1 LHYPKR
7 AGHHA
12 GFTADTLFLAHLYA
26 TVNLA
31 YRAVRTAAGAGRAF
45 TMVTRYGVTFLLA
58 FDEHNPRQKTP
69 FGQDVLLIVMRHD
82 AGHFAGPASDTF
94 VTIAQNK
101 VVHGILPS
109 SR

>member
-1 LHYPKR
+1 LHDPKR

-12 GFTADTLFLAHLYA
+12 GFTADTFFLAHLYA
-26 TVNLA
+26 AVNLA
-31 YRAVRTAAGAGRAF
+31 YRTVRTAAGAGRAF
-45 TMVTRYGVTFLLA
+45 TMVTRYGVTFFLA
-58 FDEHNPRQKTP
+58 FDDDNSWQKAAC
-69 FGQDVLLIVMRHD
+69 GQDVLLIVMRHD
-82 AGHFAGPASDTF
+82 AGHFAGLASDAF